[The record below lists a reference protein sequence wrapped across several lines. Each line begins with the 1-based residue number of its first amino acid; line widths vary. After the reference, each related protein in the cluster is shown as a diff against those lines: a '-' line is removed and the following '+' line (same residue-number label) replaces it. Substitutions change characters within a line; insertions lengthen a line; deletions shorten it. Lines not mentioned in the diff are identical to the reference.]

1 MLRVWQTVQLV
12 GFGILGL
19 AVFMVL
25 MAGLQH

>member
-12 GFGILGL
+12 GFGILAL